1 MPTPPTLAQLAQHVL
16 LIRITMHTTGK
27 FFEADTRSGNHSS
40 IFLIT
45 SDQTSIRLNMTK
57 AGPTDNMGTYT
68 ISFCAYTH
76 SNTSV
81 ADIDITPIQG
91 LTAGHVTQLITQ
103 NRRERYQLA
112 RTGVGC
118 RFWVSTVINDMALAG
133 YISSSSA
140 TSASSARDMLRYNY
154 SKGKQPQFEEIVPGR
169 FV

>member
-1 MPTPPTLAQLAQHVL
+1 MVNPTSGEIALKSDSRTLINFIFLVCAYLTTYKTYTMPTPPTLAQLAQHVL

-27 FFEADTRSGNHSS
+27 FFEADTRSGNHAS

-57 AGPTDNMGTYT
+57 AGPTDTMGTYT

-81 ADIDITPIQG
+81 ANIDITPVQG

-112 RTGVGC
+112 RRGVGC
-118 RFWVSTVINDMALAG
+118 RFWV
-133 YISSSSA
+133 
-140 TSASSARDMLRYNY
+140 
-154 SKGKQPQFEEIVPGR
+154 
-169 FV
+169 